1 MSWYSKKQ
9 TTTSQSTA
17 EAEYVAAGHLAMEL
31 TWIQGLLEEMG
42 VRVNLPTV
50 VQEDNQACIEMV
62 KNPVGNPKLKHVLT
76 KYHFVIDCIEA
87 GKVKFVYCETKKN
100 AADIF
105 TKALEGNLFI
115 PHRKALGLIE
125 SSSGSVEK

>member
-1 MSWYSKKQ
+1 
-9 TTTSQSTA
+9 
-17 EAEYVAAGHLAMEL
+17 
-31 TWIQGLLEEMG
+31 MG
-42 VRVNLPTV
+42 IRASLPTV

-62 KNPVGNPKLKHVLT
+62 KNPVGNKHVLT
-76 KYHFVIDCIEA
+76 KFHFVKDCIES

-100 AADIF
+100 AADIL

-115 PHRKALGLIE
+115 PHRKALGLSE